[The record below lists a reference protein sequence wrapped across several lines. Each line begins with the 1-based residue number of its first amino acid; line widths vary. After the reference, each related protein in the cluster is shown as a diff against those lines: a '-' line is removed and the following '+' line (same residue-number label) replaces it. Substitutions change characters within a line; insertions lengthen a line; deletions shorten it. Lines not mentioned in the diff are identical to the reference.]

1 MVQLYVSDFN
11 VTYSVYTTLLFG
23 DSWSLIPSRFLKT
36 YLLPCVVF
44 IFLVFFFCLFDI
56 FPVSIPNSFIL
67 PTVCRYKVKKQRLFL
82 YAVMRNYG
90 QRWRSCNTILVFL
103 YVLMKCQYI
112 WVDVFWLLFLRGN
125 FVPLNFEMDSFALL
139 LNMYLS

>member
-1 MVQLYVSDFN
+1 MYYIIVWGQLKPDPVS
-11 VTYSVYTTLLFG
+11 LLEDLFVA
-23 DSWSLIPSRFLKT
+23 
-36 YLLPCVVF
+36 CVVF
-44 IFLVFFFCLFDI
+44 LFLVSFFFVCLTYSP
-56 FPVSIPNSFIL
+56 FPFPIL
-67 PTVCRYKVKKQRLFL
+67 LFYRCYVGIKKRNRDYLLFL

-90 QRWRSCNTILVFL
+90 QRWRSCNTILVFF
-103 YVLMKCQYI
+103 YVLIKCQYI